1 MRVMGMR
8 MRFVGCWRYLL
19 ILRSVRS
26 LVSATQQSGSVLLIA
41 ACIVVLQACAV
52 APERS
57 ALVDVEDD
65 LNGEIIPDEF
75 TDLKEGDMVQSR
87 TGMLAKFGT
96 FTVGR
101 QYSAA
106 SGRSCKQILD
116 ASGEQLLSVACQLPT
131 KQWYVRES
139 LHVAGNAGQIVPVK
153 TDLKQ
158 LLVPVEQQTVEIKP
172 AIEDKQV
179 LEEPVSFRLKENETL
194 YSFARRTTGNALN
207 WQEIAEY
214 NEIENELELSAGTA
228 LKIPVALQSAER

>member
-1 MRVMGMR
+1 M
-8 MRFVGCWRYLL
+8 GCWRYLL

-26 LVSATQQSGSVLLIA
+26 LVSVIQQSGSVLLIA
-41 ACIVVLQACAV
+41 ACIAVLQSCAV

-65 LNGEIIPDEF
+65 LNGEQISDEF
-75 TDLKEGDMVQSR
+75 NDLKEGDIAQFR
-87 TGMLAKFGT
+87 TGMLEKFGT
-96 FTVGR
+96 ITVGR

-139 LHVAGNAGQIVPVK
+139 LQIPGNASQIVPVK
-153 TDLKQ
+153 TDSKQ
-158 LLVPVEQQTVEIKP
+158 PLLPVEQQTTELKP
-172 AIEDKQV
+172 AIDDKQV
-179 LEEPVSFRLKENETL
+179 AEEPVSFRLKENETL

-228 LKIPVALQSAER
+228 LKIPVELQSAER